1 MTRPPPDELRL
12 LLPVP
17 SFTMERV
24 DCSAVY
30 IDDRVNSEGWVSRR
44 SSSASAVAFDSP
56 ILSDVPQSLR
66 SDVQLLLLV
75 CKKSMFSTT
84 SLVKAQY

>member
-1 MTRPPPDELRL
+1 MD
-12 LLPVP
+12 
-17 SFTMERV
+17 RV
-24 DCSAVY
+24 ECSAVY

-44 SSSASAVAFDSP
+44 FSSASAIASDASP

-75 CKKSMFSTT
+75 CKKSRLRSYMQ
-84 SLVKAQY
+84 VIN